1 LAKVIPLQKP
11 IDTISPKNRQQWR
24 KWLQANHDKQ
34 ESVWL
39 IYHKKISKTP
49 SMSWS
54 DAVDEALCFGW
65 IDSKRQAVDA
75 TTFRQFF
82 GKRKAR
88 SLWSGINKAKVERLI
103 SEGLMTKAGLEAIEN
118 AKKNGSWTTLDAVE
132 QLIIPAD
139 LDKAL
144 RKIKNAKNYF
154 LSLSRSNKRIML
166 QWVALAKRPET
177 RQKRIDEV
185 AKLAGQGSRPK
196 QFE

>member
-1 LAKVIPLQKP
+1 MAKITVKKTINS
-11 IDTISPKNRQQWR
+11 ISPKNRQQWR
-24 KWLQANHDKQ
+24 KWLQANHDKK

-39 IYHKKISKTP
+39 IYHKKSSKTP

-54 DAVDEALCFGW
+54 DAVEEALCFGW

-82 GKRKAR
+82 SKRKAR
-88 SLWSGINKAKVERLI
+88 SLWSGINKAKVQQLI
-103 SEGLMTKAGLEAIEN
+103 SGGLMTRLGFEAIEN
-118 AKKNGSWTTLDAVE
+118 AKKNGSWTTLDEVE
-132 QLIIPAD
+132 KLTIPAD
-139 LDKAL
+139 LDIAF
-144 RKIKNAKNYF
+144 RKIKNAKKYF

-177 RQKRIDEV
+177 RQKRIDEI
-185 AKLAGQGSRPK
+185 AKLAGQNSKPK